1 MNLHTPPFVK
11 VAAGVIMCGV
21 AGVTVTA
28 VMTSNAR
35 HELQRKLQHEACE
48 STVDNRD
55 DSRAMWLFL
64 IAANEPD
71 RADDPDVV
79 AFVEYLNRRLP
90 PLECVGVSLIPVEVS
105 VPE

>member
-48 STVDNRD
+48 RTAEIRD

-64 IAANEPD
+64 IDAND
-71 RADDPDVV
+71 SARADDPDVV
-79 AFVEYLNRRLP
+79 AFVEYLNKRLP
-90 PLECVGVSLIPVEVS
+90 PFECVGIVPVEVS